1 MHPRSIGKSRAMG
14 DIVKVTKAACFAAE
28 AHAGQT
34 RKGGPK
40 APYVNHLAEVAAAV
54 AEATGGRDADLVAAA
69 WLHDVV
75 EDCGIEADDLASR
88 FGAEVADLVLEVTDD
103 MSLPKKKRRQRQVE
117 TVAEKSE
124 RARLL
129 KLADKT
135 SNVTAIV
142 EKPPALWSRAKLED
156 YVSWAV
162 SVVDAGCRGL
172 NAELEARFDRAVAK
186 VL

>member
-1 MHPRSIGKSRAMG
+1 MSGVVR
-14 DIVKVTKAACFAAE
+14 VTKAACFAAQ
-28 AHAGQT
+28 AHTGQM
-34 RKGGPK
+34 RKGGAE
-40 APYVNHLAEVAAAV
+40 APYVNHLAEVAAFV
-54 AEATGGRDADLVAAA
+54 AEATEGRDADLVAAA

-75 EDCGIEADDLASR
+75 EDCDIAREEIASR

-103 MSLPKKKRRQRQVE
+103 MSLPKEQRRQRQIE
-117 TVAEKSE
+117 TVATKSP

-135 SNVTAIV
+135 SNVTAVV
-142 EKPPALWSRAKLED
+142 ESPPADWSQEELED
-156 YVSWAV
+156 YLRWAV

-172 NAELEARFDRAVAK
+172 NAELEAKFDHAVGK

>member
-1 MHPRSIGKSRAMG
+1 MHARTVAEPHAMT
-14 DIVKVTKAACFAAE
+14 DIVMVTKAACFAAQ

-34 RKGGPK
+34 RKGGN
-40 APYVNHLAEVAAAV
+40 APYVNHLAEVAAFV
-54 AEATGGRDADLVAAA
+54 AEATEGRDADLVAAA

-75 EDCGIEADDLASR
+75 EDCGIARDDLACR

-103 MSLPKKKRRQRQVE
+103 MSLPKEKRRQRQVE
-117 TVAEKSE
+117 TVAAKSE

-129 KLADKT
+129 KLADKV

-142 EKPPALWSRAKLED
+142 EKPPAEWSRAKLED
-156 YVSWAV
+156 YLSWAV
-162 SVVDAGCRGL
+162 RVVDAGCRGL
-172 NAELEARFDRAVAK
+172 NAELEARFDRATAK

>member
-1 MHPRSIGKSRAMG
+1 MG

-88 FGAEVADLVLEVTDD
+88 FGAEVADLVREVTDD
-103 MSLPKKKRRQRQVE
+103 MSLPKNKRRQRQVE

-135 SNVTAIV
+135 SNVTAVV
-142 EKPPALWSRAKLED
+142 EEPPAEWSRAELED
-156 YVSWAV
+156 YLRWAV
-162 SVVDAGCRGL
+162 RVVDAGCRGL
-172 NAELEARFDRAVAK
+172 NRELEARFDRAIAK